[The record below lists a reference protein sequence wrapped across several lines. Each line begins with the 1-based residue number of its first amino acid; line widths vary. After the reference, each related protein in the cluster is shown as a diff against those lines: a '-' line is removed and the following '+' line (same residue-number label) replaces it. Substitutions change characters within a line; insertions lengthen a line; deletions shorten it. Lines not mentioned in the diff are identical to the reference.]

1 MTQPRPERLDVLFIG
16 AHPDDESGLLAAF
29 GRWRHECGVKVG
41 VVSITRGEGGGNA
54 VGSEDG
60 PLLGLLRER
69 EERSALSLVGVERFF
84 YLDKVDFYYTVS
96 APLTAR
102 VWGHLDTLS
111 RLVRGVRATQPSVII
126 TMNPAPMPGQH
137 GNHQMAGRLAVE
149 AYLAAADPT
158 FAPDQVEVEG
168 LQPWQVSRLL
178 LDSFGGER
186 PTGPDAALVP
196 EQADASTVYA
206 LWKGPLTM
214 PV

>member
-102 VWGHLDTLS
+102 VWGHLDTRPTRSRSKDSSRGRCHGSSWTLS
-111 RLVRGVRATQPSVII
+111 AGSAPLVRTQPWCLNRL
-126 TMNPAPMPGQH
+126 MPAPFTRCG
-137 GNHQMAGRLAVE
+137 
-149 AYLAAADPT
+149 
-158 FAPDQVEVEG
+158 
-168 LQPWQVSRLL
+168 
-178 LDSFGGER
+178 
-186 PTGPDAALVP
+186 
-196 EQADASTVYA
+196 
-206 LWKGPLTM
+206 KGPLTM